1 MTVRFNL
8 ISVIIFIVDLKIFSS
23 VLFPRQLLIQHFAIS
38 RSLILRI
45 HAILQANQ
53 IRNWNQFCP
62 RSIAFFRARRSLCV
76 CVWGGGLQH
85 SSSIEKRCNSY
96 TKKLE
101 IVIMTSNDWWRRED
115 RKIEV
120 INISCLEASLLVKY
134 WIHIEHL
141 KWGNCAS
148 KRMYFSNSS
157 VL

>member
-1 MTVRFNL
+1 MDNSLNLRFEQSRSRNTMTVRFDL

-23 VLFPRQLLIQHFAIS
+23 VLFPRQLLIQHLAIS

-76 CVWGGGLQH
+76 CVCVGGGGLQH

-101 IVIMTSNDWWRRED
+101 IVIMTSNDW
-115 RKIEV
+115 
-120 INISCLEASLLVKY
+120 
-134 WIHIEHL
+134 
-141 KWGNCAS
+141 
-148 KRMYFSNSS
+148 
-157 VL
+157 

>member
-1 MTVRFNL
+1 MRKNFLIFLCLQSSRNRQIKPTKQLMDDSLNLRFEQSRCRNTIQTVRFDL

-76 CVWGGGLQH
+76 CVGGGGVTTL
-85 SSSIEKRCNSY
+85 KFN
-96 TKKLE
+96 
-101 IVIMTSNDWWRRED
+101 
-115 RKIEV
+115 RKA
-120 INISCLEASLLVKY
+120 L
-134 WIHIEHL
+134 
-141 KWGNCAS
+141 
-148 KRMYFSNSS
+148 
-157 VL
+157 